1 MKFKTLL
8 FISLLGLVNHSFSQT
23 ATATNSGII
32 NANYKKTIDS
42 YLNFNVPVTTVDI
55 LNSLDKPHVILDAR
69 EREEYDVSHI
79 PGALYFGYKKPE
91 YQILDYIDKDEL
103 IIIYCSIGYRSEK
116 LGHKLKKKGYSN
128 VLNLYG
134 SIFEWANK
142 DYPLHNNQNEVV
154 KQVHGFNK
162 KWSQWVDNEGLEVT
176 Y

>member
-1 MKFKTLL
+1 MKLKTLL
-8 FISLLGLVNHSFSQT
+8 FISFLGLANCSCGQT
-23 ATATNSGII
+23 AAAPNSGII
-32 NANYKKTIDS
+32 NEDYKKTIDS
-42 YLNFNVPVTTVDI
+42 YLSFNVPITTVDI

-91 YQILDYIDKDEL
+91 YHLIDNIDKDDL

-116 LGHKLKKKGYSN
+116 LGHKLKKKGYKN

-142 DYPLHNNQNEVV
+142 DYPLHNNKNEVCLLYT
-154 KQVHGFNK
+154 
-162 KWSQWVDNEGLEVT
+162 SDAADE
-176 Y
+176 